1 MPGALPEGLSWSDDF
16 VLRPLVSDDKTFH
29 AYVHIPFCTVRCGY
43 CDFNTYA
50 PKETTADQTRFDQSL
65 VTEIQN
71 SNRFLSE
78 ADIKLPGISS
88 VFFGGGTPSL
98 FSPSQFRS
106 ILHSLGN
113 EFGLLPG
120 AEITTEANPEST
132 TPEFLEQ
139 LRELGVTRLSLGVQS
154 FDEKVLRVL
163 DRAHTEQK
171 VFDLVP
177 RAIELGFDVSIDL
190 IYGAPGESMT
200 SWQRTLEKAISL
212 GTNHI
217 SAYSLIVETGTALER
232 KIRRGELSEV
242 DEDLNAAKHELADQV
257 ISSAGLQWY
266 EVSNWGK
273 PSVHNSAY
281 WSGQNWWGYGPGAH
295 SHISG
300 HRFWNLK
307 HPTAYSKQLE
317 SGLAIAGREELSQRQ
332 MLEEELMLGL
342 RTQKGVRRDLLSD
355 LGAKPQK
362 VASAIGEGLLGL
374 TKDRVVVMPKGR
386 LLVDRLVVDFLSD
399 SEEIV

>member
-16 VLRPLVSDDKTFH
+16 VLRPLTSDDKTFH

-50 PKETTADQTRFDQSL
+50 PKETSADQTTFDQVL
-65 VTEIQN
+65 VTEIQ
-71 SNRFLSE
+71 SSRRYLSS
-78 ADIKLPGISS
+78 IRVGLPAFSS

-98 FSPSQFRS
+98 FSPVQFQS
-106 ILHSLGN
+106 ILQSLRD
-113 EFGLLPG
+113 EFGILPG

-154 FDEKVLRVL
+154 FDEEVLRVL
-163 DRAHTEQK
+163 DRAHTEEK
-171 VFDLVP
+171 VFQLVP

-190 IYGAPGESMT
+190 IYGSPGESMD

-217 SAYSLIVETGTALER
+217 SAYSLIVEPGTALER
-232 KIRRGELSEV
+232 KIRRRELSEV

-257 ISSAGLQWY
+257 IGSAGLQWY

-273 PSVHNSAY
+273 PSIHNSAY

-295 SHISG
+295 SHLFG

-307 HPTAYSKQLE
+307 HPTAYANQLE
-317 SGLAIAGREELSQRQ
+317 TGLAIAGREELSERQ
-332 MLEEELMLGL
+332 ILEEELMLGL
-342 RTQKGVRRDLLSD
+342 RTQKGVRRQLFSD
-355 LGAKPQK
+355 LGVQGQK
-362 VASAIGEGLLGL
+362 VASAIADGLLNL